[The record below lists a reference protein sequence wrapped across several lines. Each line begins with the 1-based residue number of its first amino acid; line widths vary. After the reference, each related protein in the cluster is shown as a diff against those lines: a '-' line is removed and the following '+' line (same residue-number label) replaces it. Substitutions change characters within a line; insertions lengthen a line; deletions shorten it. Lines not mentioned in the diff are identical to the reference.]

1 MALRRVL
8 IPDTLRLG
16 HSAGVDTDSIDQT
29 NMGSDMAAGSDI
41 SSDGSGE
48 MAAHVRSYD
57 RFTWMMKWGTIICA
71 IVGFIVV
78 FGFIA

>member
-16 HSAGVDTDSIDQT
+16 HYAGIDTDGSDQIST
-29 NMGSDMAAGSDI
+29 RSDMAAGSDI
-41 SSDGSGE
+41 SSDGSGDI
-48 MAAHVRSYD
+48 AAHVRSYD
-57 RFTWMMKWGTIICA
+57 RFTWMMKWGTIFCA

-78 FGFIA
+78 FVIIA